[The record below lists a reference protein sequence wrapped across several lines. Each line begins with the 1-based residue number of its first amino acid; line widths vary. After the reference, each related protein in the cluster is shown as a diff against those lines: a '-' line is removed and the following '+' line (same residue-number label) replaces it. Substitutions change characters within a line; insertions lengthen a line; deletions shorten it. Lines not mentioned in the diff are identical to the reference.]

1 MLVNGHNT
9 RLVMCNIQEI
19 FHRVILSQLQLKQK
33 ESCAGHRLQKG
44 WQLAMLVRE
53 KQRDH
58 LHLVN
63 KRYTYEKSKIRF
75 KQFNPIKKTGY
86 S

>member
-1 MLVNGHNT
+1 MLVYGHNIH
-9 RLVMCNIQEI
+9 LVMRNIQEI
-19 FHRVILSQLQLKQK
+19 FHLVILSQLQLKQK
-33 ESCAGHRLQKG
+33 ESYAGHRLLKG

-63 KRYTYEKSKIRF
+63 ERYTHED
-75 KQFNPIKKTGY
+75 
-86 S
+86 